1 MGFLHILMSQEA
13 AKLMLGLPK
22 GSLEEA
28 TLQLFARAGFP
39 VTKSSRSY
47 RPSFD
52 DAALDG
58 RFIRAQEVAR
68 YVEHGFF
75 DCGLTGQDWVQ
86 ENNADVVQVCELIYS
101 RASAQKS
108 RWVLCVPEAS
118 PVQTAKDLAGKRV
131 ATELVETTRRW
142 FKAQGV
148 ECEVEFSWGATEV
161 KVPELADAIVDI
173 TETGSSIK
181 ANKLRIVAQLMETTT
196 VLVAN
201 KAAWANPAK
210 RAKIEQIVLMLQGA
224 LAAQHMVGL
233 KFNLPKAKLEKVA
246 AALPALRNPTVS
258 PLSNPEWIAV
268 ETIIDARQAREFIPT
283 LKAAGAE
290 GIVEYPINKLVY

>member
-1 MGFLHILMSQEA
+1 
-13 AKLMLGLPK
+13 
-22 GSLEEA
+22 
-28 TLQLFARAGFP
+28 
-39 VTKSSRSY
+39 
-47 RPSFD
+47 
-52 DAALDG
+52 
-58 RFIRAQEVAR
+58 
-68 YVEHGFF
+68 
-75 DCGLTGQDWVQ
+75 
-86 ENNADVVQVCELIYS
+86 
-101 RASAQKS
+101 
-108 RWVLCVPEAS
+108 VPEAS

-210 RAKIEQIVLMLQGA
+210 RAKIEQIVLMLQGG

-233 KFNLPKAKLEKVA
+233 KFNLPKDALEKVA
-246 AALPALRNPTVS
+246 AALPSLRNPTVA
-258 PLSNPEWIAV
+258 PLSNPAWIAV

-283 LKAAGAE
+283 LKASGAE

>member
-1 MGFLHILMSQEA
+1 
-13 AKLMLGLPK
+13 
-22 GSLEEA
+22 
-28 TLQLFARAGFP
+28 
-39 VTKSSRSY
+39 
-47 RPSFD
+47 
-52 DAALDG
+52 
-58 RFIRAQEVAR
+58 
-68 YVEHGFF
+68 
-75 DCGLTGQDWVQ
+75 
-86 ENNADVVQVCELIYS
+86 
-101 RASAQKS
+101 
-108 RWVLCVPEAS
+108 VPEAS

-181 ANKLRIVAQLMETTT
+181 ANKLRIVAQLLETTT

-201 KAAWANPAK
+201 KAAWAHPAK

-233 KFNLPKAKLEKVA
+233 KFNLPKAKLESVA
-246 AALPALRNPTVS
+246 AALPALRNPTVAS
-258 PLSNPEWIAV
+258 LSNPEWIAV